1 MSDTGRTHLFKIGLN
16 DPFGYIHSVP
26 IVADNLHIF
35 RIGSNGVSKYRM
47 ASSYRKIFL
56 IVYPLTSQRVI
67 IPGLLAIAYS
77 EQAIAPLIIIR

>member
-16 DPFGYIHSVP
+16 DPFGNIHGAS
-26 IVADNLHIF
+26 IIADHLHIF
-35 RIGSNGVSKYRM
+35 RIRSNGVSKYRM

-56 IVYPLTSQRVI
+56 ILYPLTSQRVI

-77 EQAIAPLIIIR
+77 EQAIAPLNIIR